1 MLRLR
6 ALPTVLVA
14 LIYSSTIGYLVAGL
28 FWQTFNAWLPH
39 SVVIAIGGILGI
51 RVATL
56 FASMTAAAV
65 LDWKSIWVGGGVG
78 LAALVAWWPAPGNV
92 ADPPRI
98 LLAPIL
104 LATLVVALTAGT
116 LSSPKTSHFY
126 HSARFAR
133 GLHHLQGA
141 LLFGAALPA
150 SLVWAWTRPFVV
162 ALILSAFFLWR
173 LWGGACPVTLTEN
186 AARAREG
193 VPIMPPDT
201 GFIPDALARLGFPVR
216 GTTVTVFL
224 YGIGLSLCGWF
235 GLTWMF

>member
-1 MLRLR
+1 MRPLLRL
-6 ALPTVLVA
+6 LVA
-14 LIYSSTIGYLVAGL
+14 LTYSSTIGYLVAGL
-28 FWQTFNAWLPH
+28 FWQTFHALLPH
-39 SVVIAIGGILGI
+39 GAVIAIGGILGI

-65 LDWKSIWVGGGVG
+65 LNWKAIWIGGGVG
-78 LAALVAWWPAPGNV
+78 LAALVAWWPAPGTV

-104 LATLVVALTAGT
+104 LATLVVAITAGT
-116 LSSPKTSHFY
+116 LSSPKTAHLY

-133 GLHHLQGA
+133 GLHHLQGVI
-141 LLFGAALPA
+141 LFGAALPA
-150 SLVWAWTRPFVV
+150 SLVWAWTRPYVV
-162 ALILSAFFLWR
+162 ALILSAFLLWR

-193 VPIMPPDT
+193 IPIMPPDT
-201 GFIPDALARLGFPVR
+201 GFIPDALARLGFPVT
-216 GTTVTVFL
+216 GNTVTAFL